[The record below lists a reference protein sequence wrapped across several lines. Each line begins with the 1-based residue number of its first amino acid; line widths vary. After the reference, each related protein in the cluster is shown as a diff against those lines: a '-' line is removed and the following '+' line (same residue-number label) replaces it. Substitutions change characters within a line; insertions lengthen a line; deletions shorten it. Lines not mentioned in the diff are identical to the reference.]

1 MGLSFCYK
9 VGMTSPTPLANQAES
24 YFRSLQNTL
33 IAAFQSYEKH
43 HSFNIQSWQK
53 GAESPL
59 QGGGITALIR
69 GDVFEKMGVNFSC
82 VHGTFPEAFR
92 KEIPGATESEGRF
105 WASGVSLVCHPANPH
120 VPGVH
125 FNVRRIETAKGW
137 FGGGADLTPALP
149 YEADTTHF
157 HTTLQAACNSYQPE
171 AYARFKSWC
180 DDYFF
185 LPHRNEARGVGGVFF
200 DYLDTEP
207 ERTFAF
213 VQTLSESFLTA
224 YLPLVESRHP
234 TPFTEAERHTQLLK
248 RGRYAEFNLMYDR
261 GTRFGLQSGGNT
273 DAILMSL
280 PPHAAW

>member
-1 MGLSFCYK
+1 MQ
-9 VGMTSPTPLANQAES
+9 SPSSLANQSEA
-24 YFRSLQNTL
+24 YFRGLQEKI
-33 IAAFQSYEKH
+33 IATFQSYEEH
-43 HSFNIQSWQK
+43 HTFEIQNWEK
-53 GAESPL
+53 GPESLL

-69 GDVFEKMGVNFSC
+69 GKVFEKMGVNFSC
-82 VHGTFPEAFR
+82 VYGVFPEPFR

-125 FNVRRIETAKGW
+125 FNVRRIETSKGW

-149 YEADTTHF
+149 YAEDTAHF
-157 HTTLQAACNSYQPE
+157 HSTLKAACDTYQPE
-171 AYARFKSWC
+171 AYNRFKSWC

-185 LPHRNEARGVGGVFF
+185 LPHRNEARGAGGVFF
-200 DYLDTEP
+200 DYLENDP
-207 ERTFAF
+207 DPTFAF
-213 VQTLSESFLTA
+213 VQNMGESFLPS
-224 YLPLVESRHP
+224 YMPLVAKRHQ

-261 GTRFGLQSGGNT
+261 GTRFGLQSGGNV